1 MIYVY
6 CEYLSYVSMNIE
18 YLIELMDVFTPA
30 SYAALIIRKVNKS
43 EQDMRHLSIY

>member
-1 MIYVY
+1 MVISRSMIYVY

-30 SYAALIIRKVNKS
+30 YRSIDHQKS
-43 EQDMRHLSIY
+43 